1 MPILLSACVN
11 PNGMTHTALQDTQE
25 RMNQYKR
32 AILWYI
38 EHTDQPIVVVENSNT
53 DMSAEFAD
61 FIKEGRLEYIFF
73 DGNNYPHELGKG
85 LGEALIIKYALDNS
99 YILKSYDSFIK
110 ITGRLILNNF
120 NDIIRKI
127 EPEVIYSNTIFID
140 GKGVNFS
147 HVFIANRNFILNY
160 FLPYIDKLDDSK
172 GFYFEHLLFEAIS
185 KWERNGGNHSE
196 FFHELKVTGRRG
208 TNNEYYY
215 SSSHFGALKS
225 VAKYYL
231 HRWGLFRN
239 HRLSD

>member
-1 MPILLSACVN
+1 MPILLTACVN
-11 PNGMTHTALQDTQE
+11 PNDMTHTALQDTQE

-38 EHTDQPIVVVENSNT
+38 EHTDLPVVVVENSNT
-53 DMSAEFAD
+53 DLLAEFAN

-73 DGNNYPHELGKG
+73 DGNNYPRELGKG

-110 ITGRLILNNF
+110 ITGRLILNNI
-120 NDIIRKI
+120 NDIIHKVK
-127 EPEVIYSNTIFID
+127 PGVIYSNTIFID
-140 GKGVNFS
+140 GKGVNFC

-160 FLPYIDKLDDSK
+160 FLPYIVKLDDSK

-196 FFHELKVTGRRG
+196 FFHELKVMGRRG
-208 TNNEYYY
+208 TNNENYYTPTRL
-215 SSSHFGALKS
+215 GALKS

>member
-38 EHTDQPIVVVENSNT
+38 EHTDLPVVVVENSNT

-73 DGNNYPHELGKG
+73 DGNNYPHSRGKG
-85 LGEALIIKYALDNS
+85 FGETL
-99 YILKSYDSFIK
+99 ILKHAIENSKILSSCDSFIK
-110 ITGRLILNNF
+110 ITGRLILNNI
-120 NDIIRKI
+120 NDIIHKVK
-127 EPEVIYSNTIFID
+127 PEVIYSNTVFID

-147 HVFIANRNFILNY
+147 HIFIANRNFILNY

-185 KWERNGGNHSE
+185 KWERDGGRHSE
-196 FFHELKVTGRRG
+196 FFHELKVMGRRG

-215 SSSHFGALKS
+215 SSSRFGALKT

-239 HRLSD
+239 HRISD